1 MSRKHLY
8 STGRHVSAS
17 ASRSPSAASPRP
29 RATTTRRA
37 QGRRAAKKPRP
48 TSAPS
53 TQKALAELLGAFK
66 FGMSKDQVLGV
77 LAKQINEKYA
87 EKIRRTDD
95 IYTQDK
101 LRKAKK
107 EELARIMKSYLEF
120 KGQKTGWDVSII
132 DDQFARNT
140 DESMLVYWENTGGR
154 NQRRFFFF
162 FEGRLYKMFIALD
175 SKQIA
180 DDQRNFKVFSSSME
194 GRFGPGLVD
203 PTGELWKTPSLEV
216 KAINKLRFYDA
227 FCLVITDPHRA
238 SAVASMRKEHAPPP
252 QAAGRDHED
261 GHREEPERQAEP
273 RRELGRGRPDH
284 QRRRQEEVGR
294 ARPAPAARA
303 GRRRRRPRPGP
314 SGRGRA
320 PLANRDPGMGG

>member
-1 MSRKHLY
+1 MSRKHLFNTVV
-8 STGRHVSAS
+8 SIALGATLAIGGVAQAKGHRHK
-17 ASRSPSAASPRP
+17 PKHKPAA
-29 RATTTRRA
+29 
-37 QGRRAAKKPRP
+37 AAKK
-48 TSAPS
+48 APPHVS
-53 TQKALAELLGAFK
+53 PEHQKALAELLGAFK

-87 EKIRRTDD
+87 EQIKRTED

-107 EELARIMKSYLEF
+107 EELARITKSYLEF

-162 FEGRLYKMFIALD
+162 FEGKLWKMFIALD

-180 DDQRNFKVFSSSME
+180 DDQRNFKVFADSME

-203 PTGELWKTPSLEV
+203 PTGETWSTPSLEV
-216 KAINKLRFYDA
+216 KAVNRLRFYDA
-227 FCLVITDPHRA
+227 FCLIITNPRQA
-238 SAVASMRKEHAPPP
+238 EAVAASRKEHAPPP
-252 QAAGRDHED
+252 QKQDAIMKTVIEKDPND
-261 GHREEPERQAEP
+261 K
-273 RRELGRGRPDH
+273 
-284 QRRRQEEVGR
+284 
-294 ARPAPAARA
+294 
-303 GRRRRRPRPGP
+303 PGLDENKD
-314 SGRGRA
+314 A
-320 PLANRDPGMGG
+320 VDQIINADKHK